1 MPRASRIHKLAS
13 FIAASAL
20 LTLGSAAAQAGGPGS
35 LHPVQIWHAVAT
47 QAVLPTQ
54 ANIVGAA
61 QLQVAEANVNDGAQF
76 VRSLGDEVVAI
87 LKSQHQKQRKQKF
100 HQIFLT
106 AFDVDAMAQFAAGN
120 YWRRADDRQK
130 QEYVKLFADYVATLY
145 ANKFADYAGHSF
157 KIVSERA
164 NGDNVAVE
172 GVIVQGQQA
181 PLRFD
186 FRLRKTEAGF
196 KIADVYV
203 EGMSLL
209 ITKRDEFMTVLS
221 REGMDGLLQ
230 RLRTVS
236 QG

>member
-1 MPRASRIHKLAS
+1 MTRAARIDKLAG
-13 FIAASAL
+13 FIVAAPLLAL
-20 LTLGSAAAQAGGPGS
+20 GWPADAGGQGNLQPRQ
-35 LHPVQIWHAVAT
+35 VWHAVAIS
-47 QAVLPTQ
+47 QAVNLSGTTQ
-54 ANIVGAA
+54 VQI
-61 QLQVAEANVNDGAQF
+61 AEANVTDGAQF
-76 VRSLGDEVVAI
+76 VRALGDEVVAI
-87 LKSQHQKQRKQKF
+87 LKSPPKQRKQKF
-100 HQIFLT
+100 HGIFTT

-145 ANKFADYAGHSF
+145 ANKFADYAGQSF
-157 KIVSERA
+157 KVVSERA
-164 NGDNVAVE
+164 SGDAVAVE
-172 GVIVQGQQA
+172 GVIVQGTQA

-186 FRLRKTEAGF
+186 FRLRRAEAGF
-196 KIADVYV
+196 KIVDVYV

-209 ITKRDEFMTVLS
+209 ITKRDEFMTVLA

>member
-1 MPRASRIHKLAS
+1 MARALRTHKLAG
-13 FIAASAL
+13 FIAVSAL
-20 LTLGSAAAQAGGPGS
+20 LTLGSAAHAGGPGN
-35 LHPVQIWHAVAT
+35 LHPVQVWRAVAVT
-47 QAVLPTQ
+47 QAVSFTGTMP
-54 ANIVGAA
+54 
-61 QLQVAEANVNDGAQF
+61 LQVAEAGSNDGAQF

-145 ANKFADYAGHSF
+145 ANKFADYAGQSF
-157 KIVSERA
+157 KIVSERVS
-164 NGDNVAVE
+164 GDNVAVE

-186 FRLRKTEAGF
+186 FRLRRTEAGF

-230 RLRTVS
+230 RLRNVS
-236 QG
+236 QS